1 VSYNFLSVLLDADN
15 DPIINGSKKNLKK
28 AVSGDMSMQ
37 QSRSGSFS
45 TTIIGYIALFLA
57 AYYFLIRPHKK
68 QQEKI
73 LDFQSKLKPG
83 DNIIISSGLH
93 GKIISINDQTAIV
106 EFGINKG
113 IRIPVNKSHIMLMDD
128 NSNSE
133 IENNDQDQKNN

>member
-1 VSYNFLSVLLDADN
+1 MLLDADN
-15 DPIINGSKKNLKK
+15 DPIINGSKSNLKK
-28 AVSGDMSMQ
+28 AVSGGTPMQ
-37 QSRSGSFS
+37 PPRSGNIS

-73 LDFQSKLKPG
+73 LEFQNKLKPG

-93 GKIISINDQTAIV
+93 GKIISINDQTAVI

-113 IRIPVNKSHIMLMDD
+113 IRIPVSKTHIMALD
-128 NSNSE
+128 NDFSSELEDNDKEPKNS
-133 IENNDQDQKNN
+133 